1 MGFFSFMETS
11 FFFTLGITFLLILLL
26 VYHFKQRI
34 IATETKQDHMFE
46 LINNIVQEIN
56 NIKTSVSLMNR
67 PSTPYPHNLQ
77 NSFTAEQQYSQETND
92 EPEEESYEDYSD
104 DEIDVSDNNISDDE
118 DEKVIV
124 SDDDDQDDD
133 NDDISVEEISV
144 DENFVENITTDDSEP
159 VKVESIDII
168 ETTEKPVKEKKPD
181 FNKMN
186 LGNLKAYILEQG
198 WVEDASKMKKAQI
211 LSLIQE
217 RAA

>member
-34 IATETKQDHMFE
+34 VANETKQDHMFE

-77 NSFTAEQQYSQETND
+77 NTFSAEEQYSQQNDD
-92 EPEEESYEDYSD
+92 EPQQESYEDNSD
-104 DEIDVSDNNISDDE
+104 SEIDVSEIDVSEDDDSDDE
-118 DEKVIV
+118 DEKIIV
-124 SDDDDQDDD
+124 SD

-144 DENFVENITTDDSEP
+144 DENFVENIVTDKVEL
-159 VKVESIDII
+159 VEVESINVVKP
-168 ETTEKPVKEKKPD
+168 TEEEEKKPD

>member
-34 IATETKQDHMFE
+34 VANETKQDHMFE

-77 NSFTAEQQYSQETND
+77 NTFSAEEQYSQQNDD
-92 EPEEESYEDYSD
+92 EPQQESYEDNSD
-104 DEIDVSDNNISDDE
+104 SEIDVSEIDVSEDDDSDDE
-118 DEKVIV
+118 DEKIIV
-124 SDDDDQDDD
+124 SD

-144 DENFVENITTDDSEP
+144 DENFVENIVTD
-159 VKVESIDII
+159 KVELVEVELINVIKP
-168 ETTEKPVKEKKPD
+168 TEEEAKKPD

>member
-34 IATETKQDHMFE
+34 VANETKQDHMFE

-56 NIKTSVSLMNR
+56 NIKTSVALMNR

-77 NSFTAEQQYSQETND
+77 NTFTAEQQYSQENND
-92 EPEEESYEDYSD
+92 EPEEESYD
-104 DEIDVSDNNISDDE
+104 DESEIDVSENDISDDE
-118 DEKVIV
+118 DDEDDEKIIV
-124 SDDDDQDDD
+124 SD
-133 NDDISVEEISV
+133 DDISVEEISV
-144 DENFVENITTDDSEP
+144 EDNFTESNFTDEMEQVN
-159 VKVESIDII
+159 VESIDIV
-168 ETTEKPVKEKKPD
+168 ESTEKPVEEKKPN

-198 WVEDASKMKKAQI
+198 WVEDPSKMKKAQI

-217 RAA
+217 RAT

>member
-1 MGFFSFMETS
+1 
-11 FFFTLGITFLLILLL
+11 
-26 VYHFKQRI
+26 
-34 IATETKQDHMFE
+34 MFE

-104 DEIDVSDNNISDDE
+104 AEIDVSENDEDEDE

-124 SDDDDQDDD
+124 SDDDD
-133 NDDISVEEISV
+133 ISVEEISV
-144 DENFVENITTDDSEP
+144 DEDFVENITTDDSEP
-159 VKVESIDII
+159 VKVESINVI
-168 ETTEKPVKEKKPD
+168 ESTEKPIEEKKPD

>member
-1 MGFFSFMETS
+1 METS
-11 FFFTLGITFLLILLL
+11 FFFTLAITFLLILLL

-56 NIKTSVSLMNR
+56 NIKTSVSLLNR

-77 NSFTAEQQYSQETND
+77 NSFTAEQQYTQETND
-92 EPEEESYEDYSD
+92 EPDEQSYEDESDSDIDVSENDISD
-104 DEIDVSDNNISDDE
+104 DEIEEDDE
-118 DEKVIV
+118 KIIV
-124 SDDDDQDDD
+124 SD
-133 NDDISVEEISV
+133 NDDISVEEISIE
-144 DENFVENITTDDSEP
+144 ENFVENTTMEDPEP
-159 VKVESIDII
+159 VNVETMNVVE
-168 ETTEKPVKEKKPD
+168 ETPVEEKKPD

>member
-34 IATETKQDHMFE
+34 VANEAKQDQMFE

-56 NIKTSVSLMNR
+56 NIKTSVALMNR

-77 NSFTAEQQYSQETND
+77 NTFTAEQQYFQENNEKPQD

-104 DEIDVSDNNISDDE
+104 SDIDVSENDISDDE
-118 DEKVIV
+118 IEEDDEKIIV
-124 SDDDDQDDD
+124 SD
-133 NDDISVEEISV
+133 NDDISVEEISIE
-144 DENFVENITTDDSEP
+144 ENLVENATMGDPEP
-159 VKVESIDII
+159 VNVETMKVVEG
-168 ETTEKPVKEKKPD
+168 TPVEEKKPD

-217 RAA
+217 RVA

>member
-1 MGFFSFMETS
+1 METS

-34 IATETKQDHMFE
+34 VATETKQDHMFE

-104 DEIDVSDNNISDDE
+104 AEIDVSENDEDEDE

-124 SDDDDQDDD
+124 SDDDD
-133 NDDISVEEISV
+133 ISVEEISV
-144 DENFVENITTDDSEP
+144 DEDFVENITTDDSEP
-159 VKVESIDII
+159 VKVESINVI
-168 ETTEKPVKEKKPD
+168 ESTEKPIEEKKPD